1 VICHPYIMRAQTC
14 ETHHRLLLLL
24 LLLLLHAGLI

>member
-14 ETHHRLLLLL
+14 ETHHILLL
-24 LLLLLHAGLI
+24 LLLLLHAGLT